1 MLNRWR
7 GLPVRGYC
15 RLGQTNGTG
24 PMDEQLPTLL
34 LRTQTSIFPS
44 LKMSDQNF
52 VTLSI
57 ADGGKMRA
65 YMAFPSSAG
74 PVPGIIL
81 LQEAFGVNHH
91 IRSVADRLAAAGYAV
106 IAPELFHRTAAPGLE
121 ISYSD
126 FPSAAPHYY
135 GITPEG
141 LTADLQAAHTWLQT
155 QPLVVADKIGS
166 IGFCLGGRVSFLA
179 NAVLPLAA
187 AVSYYGGGT
196 QLLKDRAKDL
206 HATHLFFW
214 SGLDEHISK
223 THIAEVTEA
232 IDAAKKPYINTIISY
247 ADHGFHC
254 DERPSY
260 HPEAAKEAWA
270 LTMAFF
276 KEKLG

>member
-1 MLNRWR
+1 
-7 GLPVRGYC
+7 
-15 RLGQTNGTG
+15 
-24 PMDEQLPTLL
+24 
-34 LRTQTSIFPS
+34 
-44 LKMSDQNF
+44 MSDQNF
-52 VTLSI
+52 VTLAV
-57 ADGGKMRA
+57 ADGTEMRA
-65 YMAFPSSAG
+65 YVAFPSATG

-106 IAPELFHRTAAPGLE
+106 VAPELFHRTAATGLE
-121 ISYSD
+121 IAYSD
-126 FPSAAPHYY
+126 FASAMPHY
-135 GITPEG
+135 GAINNDD
-141 LTADLQAAHTWLQT
+141 LTADLQAAHAWLT
-155 QPLVVADKIGS
+155 AQPLVKADKIGS

-196 QLLKDRAKDL
+196 ETIADRAQDL

-214 SGLDEHISK
+214 GGLDAHIGKEHIQQV
-223 THIAEVTEA
+223 IEA
-232 IDAAKKPYINTIISY
+232 VDAAQKPYINTVISY

-270 LTMAFF
+270 LTLAFF
-276 KEKLG
+276 GEKLGA